1 MKNVK
6 FRAIPRQKDEF
17 CGKFRG
23 SNSAEKPKF
32 RGSARNSAGH
42 GKLGP
47 IDDIQARMSG
57 KTHQVWT
64 SSVYSWTSSVYRAPY
79 QKYRLTGGAELTYM
93 MIKACSRDAVDTTS
107 IEGHF

>member
-1 MKNVK
+1 MKNAN
-6 FRAIPRQKDEF
+6 FRAIPRQKAEF
-17 CGKFRG
+17 CCKFHG

-32 RGSARNSAGH
+32 LGSKFRGPQ
-42 GKLGP
+42 KTVGP